1 MKRYRFE
8 IYYRFSG
15 EDEVRGAIVDAPN
28 LIAAIRLVP
37 EYAAKGFLGR
47 CYWISPEYERDMI
60 AHAESGDYTKWEES
74 QSEGE
79 GGEFLRYFKPVQTGR
94 GFKVRWASEN
104 EKILRRE
111 IG

>member
-8 IYYRFSG
+8 IYYRLSG
-15 EDEVRGAIVDAPN
+15 EDEVKGAIVEATD
-28 LIAAIRLVP
+28 LLTAIRLVP
-37 EYAAKGFLGR
+37 EYAAKGCLGR
-47 CYWISPEYERDMI
+47 CNWICPEYERDMI

-79 GGEFLRYFKPVQTGR
+79 GGEFLRYFKPVQTER
-94 GFKVRWASEN
+94 GFKARWVSEN